1 MDGFEGASSIR
12 SDGCCE
18 TGDVFEQYPRRA
30 YLANDPGNVRPQVAL
45 VLDSPL
51 LSGDAER
58 LAREARRDDIHAST
72 PASAVEGGNVVPD
85 RSVTHGRISHPRHER
100 GRRACLPFHPTHS
113 SISGFGEVEPE
124 FEAAS
129 PGT

>member
-1 MDGFEGASSIR
+1 VDGFEGASSIR
-12 SDGCCE
+12 SDGCCQ
-18 TGDVFEQYPRRA
+18 TRDVFEQYPLRA
-30 YLANDPGNVRPQVAL
+30 YAANDPGDGRPEVAF
-45 VLDSPL
+45 VGDSSLEP
-51 LSGDAER
+51 GDAER

-72 PASAVEGGNVVPD
+72 PASAVEGDKVVPD
-85 RSVTHGRISHPRHER
+85 RSVTHGRVSHPRHER

-113 SISGFGEVEPE
+113 SISGFGEVESE